1 MEYYI
6 SFFYFR
12 PMGIL
17 PFLFASA
24 FCAESSISAL
34 RHQVIRTFPT
44 RLVDSGYAAHVT
56 VSVFG
61 NDISTLIHKLPRN
74 SEIFEMIRKFAKT
87 QYQLIAKMT
96 DKSAI
101 M

>member
-1 MEYYI
+1 
-6 SFFYFR
+6 
-12 PMGIL
+12 MGIL

-56 VSVFG
+56 VSVFE
-61 NDISTLIHKLPRN
+61 NYISTLIQAMPENFEILSQLFRGKSSFQPR
-74 SEIFEMIRKFAKT
+74 SEIF
-87 QYQLIAKMT
+87 
-96 DKSAI
+96 
-101 M
+101 

>member
-1 MEYYI
+1 
-6 SFFYFR
+6 
-12 PMGIL
+12 MGIL

-34 RHQVIRTFPT
+34 GHQVIRTFPT

-61 NDISTLIHKLPRN
+61 NDISTLIKTMPENFEILSQLFRGKSSFQAR
-74 SEIFEMIRKFAKT
+74 SEIF
-87 QYQLIAKMT
+87 
-96 DKSAI
+96 
-101 M
+101 